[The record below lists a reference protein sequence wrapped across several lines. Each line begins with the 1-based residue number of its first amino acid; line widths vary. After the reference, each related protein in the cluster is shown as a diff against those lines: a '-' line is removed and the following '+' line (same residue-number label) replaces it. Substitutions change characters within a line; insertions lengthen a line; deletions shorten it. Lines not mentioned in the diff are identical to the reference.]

1 METVSACARAR
12 ARPISEADILSL
24 VDVIRLIPL
33 SGGIEVRAEANNVTA
48 AARLCVR
55 IALDVTTRGCGT
67 APDTFPSWRR
77 RVNRCSR
84 KRKKDRERECKKRI
98 ELSGT
103 VKRYISDAIVIGE
116 RRAVFPIRARF
127 AVISGRENSRSA
139 EDPVR
144 VPFRIMPADNIS
156 FDPPRMRYRFTL

>member
-1 METVSACARAR
+1 MTGIHFRATAYSVSRYGNRICLYAR

-33 SGGIEVRAEANNVTA
+33 SGGIEVRVEANNVTA

-67 APDTFPSWRR
+67 TAPDTFPSRCR

-84 KRKKDRERECKKRI
+84 EEKRTGKERIKRGSAK
-98 ELSGT
+98 ELSAT

-116 RRAVFPIRARF
+116 RRAAFLIRAR
-127 AVISGRENSRSA
+127 VSRLSRRVKIR
-139 EDPVR
+139 DPVKSFA
-144 VPFRIMPADNIS
+144 FR
-156 FDPPRMRYRFTL
+156 FE